1 MARRTDSVKDD
12 ILDQAK
18 LAGVI
23 KNVAKKQ
30 ATDVMDPEDLEQ
42 ELWVFFL
49 EELAHTEYPEGTIV
63 DLIKKRSIKIAR
75 DERIDYMQFRG
86 AFVYSPAVVQTI
98 LEDSVWVDVEDSPD
112 IEGRVDVS
120 RALQELTSR
129 ERELLRLRYAVT
141 PSERGR
147 LATYDYEVIEVAIDK
162 ISMILN
168 RGASRAELDI
178 ADVVD
183 APVTPAFA

>member
-1 MARRTDSVKDD
+1 M
-12 ILDQAK
+12 DQAK

-42 ELWVFFL
+42 ELWVFVL
-49 EELAHTEYPEGTIV
+49 EELMPRDYPEGTVV
-63 DLIKKRSIKIAR
+63 DLVKKQAVKTAR
-75 DERIDYMQFRG
+75 QERIDYMQFRG
-86 AFVYSPAVVQTI
+86 AFIYSPAVVRTI
-98 LEDSVWVDVEDSPD
+98 LEDSVWTDVEDAPD
-112 IEGRVDVS
+112 IEGRMDVS
-120 RALQELTSR
+120 SALAELEAD
-129 ERELLRLRYAVT
+129 ERHLLRRKFAPAAEGLGSAAFTTTEHMRI
-141 PSERGR
+141 ER
-147 LATYDYEVIEVAIDK
+147 AIDK